1 VIYEIKLRSAAQKQL
16 DSINDKDY
24 ETLAKAVSSLAEN
37 PKPRG
42 VKKMADSQ
50 LWRVRV
56 KKYRIVYTVD
66 NKNKEVI
73 VVRVVRR
80 SEDTYKDL

>member
-1 VIYEIKLRSAAQKQL
+1 MIYEIELRSPAQKQL

-24 ETLAKAVSSLAEN
+24 EALAKAISSLAEN

-42 VKKMADSQ
+42 VKKLADSQ

-56 KKYRIVYTVD
+56 KKYRIVYSID

-73 VVRVVRR
+73 VVRIVRR